1 MFIINKETGN
11 NARTKIY
18 GLIFD
23 LIQKANLT
31 EEQANNIDL
40 ITETK
45 YFFNGLFE
53 VEKIKKVE

>member
-18 GLIFD
+18 GMIFD

-40 ITETK
+40 IDETK

-53 VEKIKKVE
+53 VKK